1 MKQKADIGLIGLAVM
16 GENLV
21 MNMESK
27 GFTVAVFNR
36 TTEKVDKFVS
46 GRAAG
51 KNIIGCHTLEGLVAN
66 LEKPRKVFMMVKAG
80 QAVDDMIEQLL
91 PLLDDGDILI
101 DGKSITQAKGKNL
114 RNLRRD
120 IGMIFQSFNL
130 VKRSSVLRN
139 VLVGRVAYYPTWK
152 TTFNLFSKEDKQK
165 AYEALQKVDLADKVY
180 ARADE
185 LSGGQQQRV
194 AIARVLMQNPKI
206 ILADE
211 PTASLDPQTSVRVM
225 NDLKMLNEK
234 YGMTVVANLHSIE
247 LAQQFGE
254 RVIGIRAGQVV
265 YDGKMK
271 DTPKSVFTDI
281 YNGGDGSEEA
291 E

>member
-1 MKQKADIGLIGLAVM
+1 MADKPMIQLKDVSKIYDNGTVGLKDINLTINKGEFVVVVGL
-16 GENLV
+16 
-21 MNMESK
+21 
-27 GFTVAVFNR
+27 
-36 TTEKVDKFVS
+36 S
-46 GRAAG
+46 GAG
-51 KNIIGCHTLEGLVAN
+51 KSTLLRSIN
-66 LEKPRKVFMMVKAG
+66 RLH
-80 QAVDDMIEQLL
+80 DITS
-91 PLLDDGDILI
+91 GDILI
-101 DGKSITQAKGKNL
+101 DGKSITSAKGKNL
-114 RNLRRD
+114 RKLRRD
-120 IGMIFQSFNL
+120 IGMIFQNFNL

-152 TTFNLFSKEDKQK
+152 TTFNLFDKEDKQK
-165 AYEALQKVDLADKVY
+165 AYEALQQVDLADKVY

-225 NDLKMLNEK
+225 NDLKMLNKK

-271 DTPKSVFTDI
+271 DTPKSVFTNI
-281 YNGGDGSEEA
+281 YNGGNGSEED